1 MKDWFKDWFA
11 SDLYL
16 AVYKHRDEADA
27 YQLCNLIL
35 NSTKISKGSFIL
47 DAACGGGRHAN
58 YFSSCGFNVTG
69 FDLSKTLL
77 NVALKQAR
85 EQNLNTKFFCSDLRN
100 VVLMKKFDLVT
111 NLFTS
116 FGYFEND
123 KENFAFISS
132 AFALLNNDGFYV
144 LDYLNPSYIEKNLI
158 EESSRKID
166 GAEIVERRMI
176 RNRRVEK
183 EITIRKNDIEKRFLE
198 SVSLYS
204 KEFLVSKICEIGF
217 NLFDCF
223 GDYPGNT
230 YSEDNSQ
237 RMILIFRK

>member
-16 AVYKHRDEADA
+16 SVYRHRDETDA
-27 YQLCNLIL
+27 LRLCRLIL
-35 NSTKISKGSFIL
+35 NSTKTSKGSYIL

-58 YFSSCGFNVTG
+58 YFSSCGYNVTG

-77 NVALKQAR
+77 NVGLKQAR
-85 EQNLNTKFFCSDLRN
+85 EQNLDSKFFCSDLRN
-100 VVLMKKFDLVT
+100 VSLKRKFDLIT

-116 FGYFEND
+116 FGYFDND
-123 KENFAFISS
+123 KENFAFVAT
-132 AFALLNNDGFYV
+132 AFALLNKNGFYV
-144 LDYLNPSYIEKNLI
+144 LDYFNPAYIEKNLV

-166 GAEIVERRMI
+166 NVEIIEKRWI
-176 RNRRVEK
+176 RNNRVEK
-183 EITIRKNDIEKRFLE
+183 EILIKEIGIEKRFME

-204 KEFLVSKICEIGF
+204 KEFLVGKICKIGF
-217 NLFDCF
+217 NLYESF
-223 GDYPGNT
+223 GDYSGIP
-230 YSEDNSQ
+230 YSEDSSQ